1 MPFNPSLLNSTI
13 VKKFIDRLEKSY
25 KDRGVAVK
33 RTSVQEDVANMF
45 GFSSYYEMKQQL
57 AKEPVSEQT
66 VDASTDPNLAARIT
80 QRRQATLSS
89 YTSAKTI
96 FESKVLPLAIL
107 SLGDPLNSLGEATR
121 MIARFANTFE
131 SVGKKYT
138 ALPLEG
144 KQHFAQELFAHY
156 ASSEGVFPIT
166 HNFRF
171 QNAANELLDVIVRK
185 TPENEK
191 DAVVSAFFDIHPE
204 LKPSIWPATVVYT
217 PPPKY
222 SDTEYEQVS
231 FVSSVL
237 NLRLP
242 PMPKDF
248 LNKEQEREMF
258 KKMWES
264 NFAPVQEGYAA
275 LPVVLKIQF
284 IHELQDH
291 YSHTSSR
298 LFFKESLSDVMI
310 ALAKATPRN
319 EQKGIVEVLS
329 GEDRVGLLP
338 KRRQLV

>member
-45 GFSSYYEMKQQL
+45 GFASYYEMKQQF
-57 AKEPVSEQT
+57 KEPQEQT
-66 VDASTDPNLAARIT
+66 VDASTDTDIAARIT

-89 YTSAKTI
+89 YTAAKSI
-96 FESKVLPLAIL
+96 FQSKVLPLSMT
-107 SLGDPLNSLGEATR
+107 SLGDPPNSLGEVTR
-121 MIARFANTFE
+121 MIGRFAHTFE
-131 SVGKKYT
+131 SVGEKYT
-138 ALPLEG
+138 VLPLDS

-166 HNFRF
+166 QNFRF

-191 DAVVSAFFDIHPE
+191 DAVVSAFFDLYPK
-204 LKPSIWPATVVYT
+204 LKPSVWPSTVVYT
-217 PPPKY
+217 PPPKH

-231 FVSSVL
+231 FVSHVL
-237 NLRLP
+237 DIRIP
-242 PMPKDF
+242 PVTQDF
-248 LNKEQEREMF
+248 LNQEQERETF

-264 NFAPVQEGYAA
+264 NFAPVQKGYAA

-291 YSHTSSR
+291 YKHTPSR
-298 LFFKESLSDVMI
+298 LFFDKTREDVMI
-310 ALAKATPRN
+310 ALGKATPPQEQN
-319 EQKGIVEVLS
+319 EIIPVLS
-329 GEDRVGLLP
+329 GMDRVGTIP